1 MSPSVLDLAT
11 IISLIAL
18 LVSVVF
24 GVVTWR
30 TASRQNAL
38 QKQIAD
44 IEGARERDRLKQA
57 HSAEVSAAVQHLGR
71 ECRLIVGN
79 TGNAVARNLKVLVD
93 GQAALQHRLVPRG
106 EDELT
111 TLGPGASTRYILA
124 VTMGSP
130 RVLDVLLSWEDDSG
144 EQGRWESQLKI

>member
-1 MSPSVLDLAT
+1 MSPPAVDLAT

-30 TASRQNAL
+30 TASRQTAL
-38 QKQIAD
+38 QKQMAD
-44 IEGARERDRLKQA
+44 IEGARERDRVRQA
-57 HSAEVSAAVQHLGR
+57 RSADVSAVVQHIGR
-71 ECRLIVGN
+71 DYRLIIGN
-79 TGNAVARNLKVLVD
+79 TGNAVARNLKVLLD
-93 GQAALQHRLVPRG
+93 GQPALQHRLVPRG

-111 TLGPGASTRYILA
+111 TLGAGAATRYILA

-130 RVLDVLLSWEDDSG
+130 RVLDVLLTWDDDSG
-144 EQGRWESQLKI
+144 GPGRWESQLKI